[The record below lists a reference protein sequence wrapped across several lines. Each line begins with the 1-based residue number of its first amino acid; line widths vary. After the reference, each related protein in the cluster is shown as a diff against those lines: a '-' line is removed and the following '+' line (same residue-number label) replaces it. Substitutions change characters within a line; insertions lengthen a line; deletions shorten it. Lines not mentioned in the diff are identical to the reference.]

1 MDVVVKLVKALL
13 LQFNNPIVALKLRFK
28 QKNMTELLKATQSVH
43 LTVNTQAILTMK
55 DESFGAVAFITFL
68 TSWKWEKS
76 YSLLIVYTHSH
87 FSAMQSVPNVF
98 LVLLESLP
106 TLIVEVSADIAKCV

>member
-1 MDVVVKLVKALL
+1 MDVAAQLVKALL
-13 LQFNNPIVALKLRFK
+13 LQFDNPIAALKLRFK
-28 QKNMTELLKATQSVH
+28 QKNMKELLKATQSVH

-55 DESFGAVAFITFL
+55 DESFGAMAFITFL

-87 FSAMQSVPNVF
+87 FTVMQSVLNVF
-98 LVLLESLP
+98 LVLQESLT
-106 TLIVEVSADIAKCV
+106 TLIAEVSVDIAKCA